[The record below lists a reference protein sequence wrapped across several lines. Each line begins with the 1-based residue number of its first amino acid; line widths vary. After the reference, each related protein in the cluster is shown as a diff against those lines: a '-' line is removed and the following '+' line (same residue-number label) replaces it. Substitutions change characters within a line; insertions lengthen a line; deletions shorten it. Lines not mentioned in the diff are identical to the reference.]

1 MMKRIILA
9 SQSPYRRDL
18 LNKLNIDFDCMP
30 SDFDES
36 TLKREITDIPELTR
50 QLAYKKAEIIANK
63 HKDAIVIG
71 SDQVCSFEGQILG
84 KTGSI
89 EKSFEQLQKMQGK
102 EHQLITSYVIIN
114 NGNVKYKTNT
124 TKLTMR
130 SLSDEQ
136 IKFYLTLDNP
146 VDCAGSYK
154 LELNG
159 ISLFKKIETEDYTAI
174 IGLPLISLA
183 NDLILEGIK
192 VPGGNNI

>member
-1 MMKRIILA
+1 MKRIILA

-18 LNKLNIDFDCMP
+18 LNKLNIEFDCMP

-36 TLKREITDIPELTR
+36 ILKREITDIQELTR
-50 QLAYKKAEIIANK
+50 QLAFKKAEIIANK
-63 HKDAIVIG
+63 HKDAIIIG

-89 EKSFEQLQKMQGK
+89 EKSFEQLKRMQGK
-102 EHQLITSYVIIN
+102 EHELITSYAIIN
-114 NGNVKYKTNT
+114 NGEVKYNT
-124 TKLTMR
+124 IVTRLTMR
-130 SLSDEQ
+130 CLTDKQ

-159 ISLFKKIETEDYTAI
+159 ISLFNKIDTEDYTAV

-183 NDLILEGIK
+183 NDLVLQGIN
-192 VPGGNNI
+192 VPGGNKI